1 MIKNRRLPEDG
12 GMLGEIY
19 GSHYRFFIDQLPPS
33 ELGTVLELG
42 SGHGFL
48 KRLLPGAVTSEL
60 WPVPNVDLLC
70 SAVDLPFE
78 DESLSAIIMLDVLH
92 HVRFPERFFAEA
104 QRCLVPCGKILMVE
118 PANTAMSR
126 LIYRH
131 LHHEA
136 FEVGA
141 SDWQLPEGD
150 PTLIANQA
158 LPWIIFFRD
167 RARFEHQ
174 YPNLQVEKL
183 EHCVPFSYLLSGGL
197 SKPQLLPDSLYP
209 VLARLEA
216 KLPAWLLRTTAMFY
230 RICVAKQPLP
240 AR

>member
-19 GSHYRFFIDQLPPS
+19 ESHYRFFVDQLPPAG
-33 ELGTVLELG
+33 LGTVLELG

-48 KRLLPGAVTSEL
+48 KHFIPAALTSEL

-70 SAVDLPFE
+70 SAVNLPFE
-78 DESLSAIIMLDVLH
+78 DESLSAILMLDVLH
-92 HVRFPERFFAEA
+92 HVRFPEQFFAEA
-104 QRCLVPCGKILMVE
+104 QRCLAPNGRVLMVE
-118 PANTAMSR
+118 PANTTMSR

-136 FEVGA
+136 FEA
-141 SDWQLPEGD
+141 DARDWQLPEGD
-150 PTLIANQA
+150 PTLVANQA

-167 RARFEHQ
+167 RARFDEK
-174 YPNLQVEKL
+174 YPNLQVESV
-183 EHCVPFSYLLSGGL
+183 EHCVPFAYLLSGGL

-209 VLARLEA
+209 MVARIEA
-216 KLPAWLLRTTAMFY
+216 HLPAWLLHTTAMFY
-230 RICVAKQPLP
+230 RICIAKQPLLVH
-240 AR
+240 